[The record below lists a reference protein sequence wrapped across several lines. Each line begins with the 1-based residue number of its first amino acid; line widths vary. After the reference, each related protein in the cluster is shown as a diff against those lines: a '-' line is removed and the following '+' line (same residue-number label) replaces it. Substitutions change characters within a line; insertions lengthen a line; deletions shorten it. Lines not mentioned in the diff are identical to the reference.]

1 MRCRRSLYR
10 ESRALSFLSV
20 GSYAAHMAHALR
32 TDAPPVDPK
41 SFSAAARHQVKA
53 GARLRL
59 EAGGVACEVDG
70 ELAESVVTFLET
82 VASGSVEVTALPAE
96 LTTGQTADLLGVSR
110 PTVVALV
117 DKGALPS
124 SRVGTHRR
132 LKTSDVLAYREQSRR
147 DRRASLDEV
156 VRISDEL
163 GLYE

>member
-1 MRCRRSLYR
+1 
-10 ESRALSFLSV
+10 
-20 GSYAAHMAHALR
+20 MAQALR

-41 SFSAAARHQVKA
+41 SFSAVVRHQVEA

-59 EAGGVACEVDG
+59 EADGVVCEVDG
-70 ELAESVVTFLET
+70 ELAESVVRFLEV
-82 VASGSVEVTALPAE
+82 VASGVVEVTALPPE
-96 LTTGQTADLLGVSR
+96 LTTGQAADLLGVSR

-117 DKGALPS
+117 DKGVLPS

-132 LKTSDVLAYREQSRR
+132 LKTSDVLAYREQARR
-147 DRRASLDEV
+147 DRREALDEV